1 MYTLTCVDNTHRWLE
16 HACSKGQIMWKQW
29 HDITWLG
36 AKGHDWTEHS
46 MKWHPG
52 MASRHCITQRKI
64 YAHNIS
70 KQAMYSSHL
79 RVIIWSCNWYEAKEI
94 ICCPQPSL
102 WVHLWWCRALA
113 SVSDSPGWQ
122 LRLRC
127 CRSEYPDLDSSAW
140 FSSPKPLSWRLRK
153 WSVKVS

>member
-52 MASRHCITQRKI
+52 IAS
-64 YAHNIS
+64 HNERYMHIIS
-70 KQAMYSSHL
+70 PNKHVFTPFTGHHL
-79 RVIIWSCNWYEAKEI
+79 KLQLVRSKEI

-122 LRLRC
+122 LRLWF
-127 CRSEYPDLDSSAW
+127 CRSECPDLDSSAW